1 MSTRTAACRITGNPS
16 GPWVTLGHPIGSSME
31 VWDTVRERLD
41 PDFRVLAYDIR
52 GHGQSAPADEACGL
66 DGLAGDCLALWDELG
81 IERSH
86 YVGLSLGGCIG
97 VALASRAPQR
107 VSTLTVSCSR
117 LDMDESA
124 ARMWRDRADVVL
136 SQGMAPVLDAT
147 LERWLSPPFRAAN
160 PELVAQ
166 TRATLQATSPAAFAQ
181 CARALADGQP
191 MDRLGAMQM
200 PVQYLAGLRDLAV
213 PAEHLRRYHQQTPG
227 SRYLELDGPH
237 LLHLECPQAFS
248 DALIG
253 FFVASRT

>member
-1 MSTRTAACRITGNPS
+1 MSSRTTARRITGNPS

-31 VWDTVRERLD
+31 VWDPVRERLGQ
-41 PDFRVLAYDIR
+41 DFRVLTYDIR
-52 GHGQSAPADEACGL
+52 GHGQSAPAEEAGGL

-97 VALASRAPQR
+97 VALASRAPLR
-107 VSTLTVSCSR
+107 VVTLTIACSR
-117 LDMDESA
+117 LDMDEPA
-124 ARMWRDRADVVL
+124 TRMWRDRADLVS

-147 LERWLSPPFRAAN
+147 LERWLSAPFRAAH
-160 PELVAQ
+160 PGIVAQ
-166 TRATLQATSPAAFAQ
+166 TRATLRATSPSAFAQ

-191 MDRLGAMQM
+191 MDRLAALPM

-237 LLHLECPQAFS
+237 LLHLECPQAFG
-248 DALIG
+248 DALTG
-253 FFVASRT
+253 FFGAA